1 MVFLI
6 SFMLT
11 CSYIH
16 TSSFEK
22 HYFLPEATAAVGKS
36 LIFLDIRANN
46 LMSRGKAGHQ
56 TREWYH
62 WADLSIF
69 VLTFKRGDQFIVM
82 YFIHCCII
90 IPNHSIQ
97 NYGKYRRGVDFWFA
111 EIFELPYVFDFI
123 EVNKRINIHFL
134 SFYLIFSGLIH
145 NILLL
150 PSTNSILFFLF
161 SH

>member
-1 MVFLI
+1 MVFPI

-69 VLTFKRGDQFIVM
+69 VLTFKLGDQFIVM

-90 IPNHSIQ
+90 TPNHSIQ
-97 NYGKYRRGVDFWFA
+97 RSSKIMENIGEELILGLQRFLNYLMFLTLLRSIK
-111 EIFELPYVFDFI
+111 ESTSIFY
-123 EVNKRINIHFL
+123 H
-134 SFYLIFSGLIH
+134 
-145 NILLL
+145 
-150 PSTNSILFFLF
+150 SILFFQV
-161 SH
+161 